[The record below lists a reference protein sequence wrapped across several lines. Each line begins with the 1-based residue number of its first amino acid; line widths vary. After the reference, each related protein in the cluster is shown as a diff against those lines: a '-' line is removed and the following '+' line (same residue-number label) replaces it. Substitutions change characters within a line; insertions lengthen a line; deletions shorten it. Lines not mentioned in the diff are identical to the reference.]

1 MRIVGIKEFR
11 DDATKLLKERAP
23 VLIMRRSK
31 VAGVYVPLDDGDLS
45 LELRRD
51 MQLALAHKIRAAL
64 EAKGFTE
71 QDILDDF
78 EATRKT
84 RR

>member
-1 MRIVGIKEFR
+1 MRVVGVREFR
-11 DDATKLLKERAP
+11 DDVTKLLKERVP

-51 MQLALAHKIRAAL
+51 MQLTLAQKIQASL
-64 EAKGFTE
+64 KAKGLTE

-78 EATRKT
+78 EATRKA
-84 RR
+84 RG